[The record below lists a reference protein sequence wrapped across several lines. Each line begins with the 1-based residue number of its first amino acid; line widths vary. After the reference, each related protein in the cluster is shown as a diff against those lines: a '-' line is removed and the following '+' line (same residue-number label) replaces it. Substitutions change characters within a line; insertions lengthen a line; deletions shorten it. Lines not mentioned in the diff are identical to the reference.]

1 MIVDRLRVRGKLN
14 FLLAVPLV
22 AVVLVAVP
30 FVAVQIEAT
39 RSAAITADAARNARQ
54 LGGLVWELQRERL
67 LTAGY
72 LGSPTDDGVAL
83 QLQQQAVADSVE
95 AIGRSLG
102 DDASDELV
110 EALARVQSLGDLR
123 QGALARGVSLESVAR
138 TYHAVIGAV
147 VDALRLASQ
156 RTSDAEGTRQLTALD
171 ALLRANEENALRG
184 MALIAAATKPQTGLR
199 ILEDASAQ
207 AQMFTERFVQ
217 QSDVNQARLVV
228 LVDQGEAARQV
239 EGMVDTLDDSPTARP
254 NPALVPDALAGVEA
268 QSTLRRLVQDRV
280 TREIADAAAGRA
292 TDARS
297 AAWTVGL
304 GTAIL
309 FLLVMALAMFVSR
322 SISRPLQ
329 RLTLAATAVADVAR
343 TELLRVSDVEHTDEQ
358 PLRVAAIDV
367 KSGDEVGELATA
379 FNRVQTTAALLLERQ
394 LVTRRNVSLIFANV
408 AQRTQNLVGR
418 QLVVI
423 DELERDEQNTQLL
436 SKLYRLDHL
445 STRLRRNAKNLLVV
459 AGARE
464 QTNLGAPMGLTTALR
479 AALAEIEDYQRVR
492 IGSVPDAI
500 LVPQL
505 GSDLVLVLAE
515 LVENATAF
523 SPPGSSV
530 EVRATVEDGGGCVV
544 TVVDHGIGMTS
555 KRIAEEN
562 DRIVE
567 RERLDI
573 APTSV
578 LGLFVV
584 GRLSRR
590 HGLTVELSETPGGG
604 VTATVRIPTS
614 LVTVAPA
621 RSGKIRP
628 VSGSEPIGRRQPL
641 IPTPALVIPEAT
653 SGGPF
658 SWFTGPANGAPALPA
673 AAPVLEVPAV
683 RMPALPSPAPPP
695 VPPVP
700 PPTPPPAPRPLPAT
714 PALDVPVGQTRSGLV
729 RRVPGAQLQ
738 AGLASH
744 DPTPHLRSQEPTT
757 HRTAQNPTPPQAPV
771 HDAAAARDAL
781 DAYQSAIAR
790 AATPAPASPPRP
802 VPVSPAPPPASP
814 APVPAPP
821 MPAAPVSAAPVSAA
835 PTNGGPANRSSLARR
850 IPGAHLAA
858 SLRRD
863 EPAPTPARDGDA
875 PAARNPELDRA
886 VFDAYAAGLARAE
899 AETTP

>member
-39 RSAAITADAARNARQ
+39 RSAATTADAARNARQ

-72 LGSPTDDGVAL
+72 LASPTDDGVAL
-83 QLQQQAVADSVE
+83 QLQQQTVADSVE
-95 AIGRSLG
+95 AIRRSLG

-239 EGMVDTLDDSPTARP
+239 EGMVDALDDSPTARP
-254 NPALVPDALAGVEA
+254 NLALVPDALAGVEA

-304 GTAIL
+304 GTAFL

-343 TELLRVSDVEHTDEQ
+343 TELLRVSDVEHADEQ
-358 PLRVAAIDV
+358 PPRVAAIDV

-379 FNRVQTTAALLLERQ
+379 FNRVQTTAAMLLERQ

-492 IGSVPDAI
+492 IGPVPDAT
-500 LVPQL
+500 LAPQL

-530 EVRATVEDGGGCVV
+530 EVRATVGGDGGGCVV

-555 KRIAEEN
+555 KRLAEEN

-614 LVTVAPA
+614 LVTVAPV
-621 RSGKIRP
+621 RSGTIRP
-628 VSGSEPIGRRQPL
+628 MSGSEPIGRRQPL

-653 SGGPF
+653 SDGPF
-658 SWFTGPANGAPALPA
+658 SWFAGPGCGAPALPA

-683 RMPALPSPAPPP
+683 RMAALPSSAPPP
-695 VPPVP
+695 TPPVP
-700 PPTPPPAPRPLPAT
+700 PPPPPPAARPLPAT

-744 DPTPHLRSQEPTT
+744 DPTPHRRSQDPTT
-757 HRTAQNPTPPQAPV
+757 HRTAQSPTPPQAPV

-821 MPAAPVSAAPVSAA
+821 VPAPPVSAA

-863 EPAPTPARDGDA
+863 EPAATPARDGDA
-875 PAARNPELDRA
+875 TAARNPELDRA